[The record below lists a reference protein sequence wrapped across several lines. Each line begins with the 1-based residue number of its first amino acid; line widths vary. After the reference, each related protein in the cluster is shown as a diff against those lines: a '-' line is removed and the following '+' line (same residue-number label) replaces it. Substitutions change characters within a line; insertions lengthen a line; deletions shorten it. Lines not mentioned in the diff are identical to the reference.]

1 LIRRRFE
8 QDNAMLIRVLL
19 LSAAALAATPARAEL
34 TCEQLVGSAQA
45 AIALRDQG
53 TPLSRVLAE
62 TEKAEMRERF
72 RPDELG
78 MIRQAIRLTITGEV
92 SVYEL
97 ANTCAESRGG
107 KKR

>member
-1 LIRRRFE
+1 
-8 QDNAMLIRVLL
+8 MMIRVLMKL
-19 LSAAALAATPARAEL
+19 TAAVAVAPAHAEL

-53 TPLSRVLAE
+53 VPLSRVLAE

-78 MIRQAIRLTITGEV
+78 MIRQAIRLTFTGEV

-97 ANTCAESRGG
+97 ADTCAESRGG

>member
-1 LIRRRFE
+1 
-8 QDNAMLIRVLL
+8 MLIRVLL
-19 LSAAALAATPARAEL
+19 LVMASVAVVPAHAEL

-53 TPLSRVLAE
+53 APLSRVLAE
-62 TEKAEMRERF
+62 TEKPEMRQRF
-72 RPDELG
+72 APDELG
-78 MIRQAIRLTITGEV
+78 MIRQAIRLTFTGEV

-97 ANTCAESRGG
+97 ADTCNENRGG